1 MTLKKIINENRNRII
16 SVIKN
21 ITGNK
26 NEDLEQEVYIKAWKS
41 LKYYEEKNKFTQW
54 ISQIASNISK
64 DYLKSKSYKVE
75 SLQSNDAELNNLA
88 ESSTP
93 EKVLTQ
99 KERQKIIL
107 DAVYKLP
114 PKLKQVVILYE
125 FEDKS
130 YEEISRKLK
139 VPIGTIKSR
148 LSSARKALSVEL
160 QTLKGE

>member
-1 MTLKKIINENRNRII
+1 MKKIINENKNRII

-26 NEDLEQEVYIKAWKS
+26 NEDLEQEVYIKVWKS
-41 LKYYEEKNKFTQW
+41 LQYYKEQNKLTQW

-64 DYLKSKSYKVE
+64 DYLRSKSYKVE
-75 SLQSNDAELNNLA
+75 SLQSDNEELDNLA
-88 ESSTP
+88 ESLTP
-93 EKVLTQ
+93 DKLLNK

-107 DAVYKLP
+107 DAVYKLS

-139 VPIGTIKSR
+139 VPVGTIKSR

-160 QTLKGE
+160 QYLKGE

>member
-1 MTLKKIINENRNRII
+1 MRKIISENRNRII

-41 LKYYEEKNKFTQW
+41 LQYYKEKNKFTQW

-64 DYLKSKSYKVE
+64 DYLKAKSYKVE
-75 SLQSNDAELNNLA
+75 SLQADNAELNNLG

-93 EKVLTQ
+93 EKVLNK

-114 PKLKQVVILYE
+114 SKLKQVIILYE

-139 VPIGTIKSR
+139 VPVGTIKSR

-160 QTLKGE
+160 QSLKGE